1 VSQGWGIEA
10 DAMIESKT
18 KRSESI
24 LNMALKLFNELGSHK
39 VTTNHIAEAMGISTG
54 NLYYYYKN
62 KEHIIRELL
71 ARLIKAF
78 DALVDI
84 QTGGPSALDLVARTI
99 AATAELIYT
108 YRFIY
113 IELAAL
119 LARDEKFKAMYHDI
133 KERRAG
139 EFVWLFDFLAQM
151 GVFRQDLSPEER
163 DAIIFIMW
171 TYVEGIIT
179 ALHTSN
185 IQVTPASVHTH
196 LKKIVYISKAYLPPD
211 LWFKLAQ
218 KLDLSES
225 A

>member
-1 VSQGWGIEA
+1 V
-10 DAMIESKT
+10 DAMMKPKT

-24 LNMALKLFNELGSHK
+24 LNMALELFNDRGSHK

-71 ARLIKAF
+71 ARLIREF
-78 DALVDI
+78 DSLVHP
-84 QTGGPSALDLVARTI
+84 QTKGQSALDLVAGTI

-119 LARDEKFKAMYHDI
+119 LARDEMFKAMYHDI

-139 EFVWLFDFLAQM
+139 EFVSLFDFLAQM
-151 GVFRQDLSPEER
+151 GAFRRGVSPGER
-163 DAIIFIMW
+163 DAVIFIMW
-171 TYVEGIIT
+171 TYVEGIVT

-185 IQVTPASVHTH
+185 IQVTRASVHAH
-196 LKKIVYISKAYLPPD
+196 LKKIVYISKAYLPSE
-211 LWFKLAQ
+211 LWIQLVQ
-218 KLDLSES
+218 KLDLSEI